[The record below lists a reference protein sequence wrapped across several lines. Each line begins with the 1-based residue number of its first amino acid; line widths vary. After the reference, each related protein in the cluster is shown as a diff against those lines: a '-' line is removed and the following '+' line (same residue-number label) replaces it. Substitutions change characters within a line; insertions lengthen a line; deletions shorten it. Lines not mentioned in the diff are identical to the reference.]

1 MSEIHLKKHQ
11 IDQKSSFRKWVGFPA
26 RSPVPARG
34 ARGTIVSAT
43 GSGKTIM
50 AAASALECFPH
61 GRILVTVPTLDLL
74 VQTAQAWRTVGH
86 RSPMAA
92 VCSLENDPVL
102 NELGV
107 RTTTNPIQ
115 LALWAGRG
123 PVIVFATYASLVD
136 REDYA
141 ALQDQER
148 PYGPWQNSGNGKT
161 RKKTRG
167 PLEAALTGGERLY
180 GQQMAPFDLAIVDE
194 AHGTA
199 GDLGRPWAAI
209 HDNTRIPAD
218 FRLYLTATP
227 RILAAARPQKGAD
240 GQELEIASMADDPDG
255 TYGAW
260 LAELGLSEAIERE
273 ILAGF
278 EIDVLEIRDPSPVL
292 GESEEARRGRRLAL
306 LQTALLEH
314 AAAYNLRTVM
324 TFHQK
329 VEEAAA
335 FADKL
340 PETAAALYVND
351 ASDDDL
357 AAADKLPK
365 SSVNARFYELEAGR
379 HVPPDRVW
387 SAWLCGDHLVTERR
401 EVLRQFAGGI
411 DAADRRVHRAFLA
424 SVRVLGEG
432 VDITGDR
439 GVEAICF
446 ADTRGSQVE
455 IVQNIGRA
463 LRLNKDGST
472 KIARIIVPVF
482 LEPGEDPTDMVASAS
497 FRPLVAVLQG
507 LRSHDERLVEQL
519 ASRALTSGQRKV
531 HVRRDANGQIIG
543 AGGEGDGEDQ
553 EQDDTDAAA
562 ESALLHFSSPR
573 DTATI
578 AAFLRTRVYRP
589 ESLVWLEGY
598 QALIRWRKENEITGL
613 YAVPYDVEAEVG
625 VTKDFPLGRWVHQ
638 QRKALRAGE
647 LEERRKTLLD
657 APEAGMVW
665 EPGEEAWETKLAAL
679 RSYRRAMGHLA
690 PRQDAVWG
698 EGDAMVPVGQH
709 AANLRRKGGLGK
721 DAERA
726 AERAQQLAAIDE
738 DWNCPWPLDW
748 QRHYRVLADL
758 VDADGVLPAIQP
770 GVLFEGDDLGKW
782 LARQREAS
790 TWAQLSA
797 EQQERL
803 SQLGVKPLEA
813 PSPAPSAK
821 RAANGQSKA
830 EQAFHRGLAA
840 LTQWV
845 EREGAHRPAPRGH
858 SEQIAVDGE
867 AEPVTVKLGVWVSN
881 TKSRW
886 DKLTPEQQAALAALG
901 VPWAKAAV
909 PAPSGGP
916 APVRDAPV
924 QPAPSGEQ
932 AQEYPD
938 QGDPVTAEERE
949 TSRGTARARRM
960 NELMR
965 KHTKA
970 ELLRMA
976 YAGGLV
982 NHNSPEK
989 WRKDEIAS
997 TVVDTEFRTAD
1008 RAAPAR
1014 PASATARPVPAQP
1027 LPLPQQDHH
1036 DECDKSV
1043 YEGGT
1048 CTCDLIEQYGPPSER
1063 DDY

>member
-1 MSEIHLKKHQ
+1 MSAIRLREHQ
-11 IDQKSSFRKWVGFPA
+11 VDQRSAFRRWVGFPA
-26 RSPVPARG
+26 RSSVPPQG

-43 GSGKTIM
+43 GSGKTIT
-50 AAASALECFPH
+50 AAACALESFAD

-74 VQTAQAWRTVGH
+74 AQTAQAWRAVGH
-86 RSPMAA
+86 RAPMVA
-92 VCSLENDPVL
+92 VCSLENDAVL

-115 LALWAGRG
+115 LALWAGHG

-136 REDYA
+136 REDIDA
-141 ALQDQER
+141 PEGQ
-148 PYGPWQNSGNGKT
+148 GKV
-161 RKKTRG
+161 RG
-167 PLEAALTGGERLY
+167 PLEAALAGGERLY
-180 GQQMAPFDLAIVDE
+180 GQRMDRLDLAIVDE

-209 HDNTRIPAD
+209 HDNARIPAD

-227 RILAAARPQKGAD
+227 RILAAASPQRGAG
-240 GQELEIASMADDPDG
+240 GQEAEIASMADDPEG

-329 VEEAAA
+329 VEEARA

-340 PETAAALYVND
+340 PETAAELYLND
-351 ASDDDL
+351 ASNEDL
-357 AAADKLPK
+357 AAADRLPK
-365 SSVNARFYELEAGR
+365 SSIDAEFYELEAGR

-387 SAWLCGDHLVTERR
+387 SAWLCGDHLVAERR
-401 EVLRQFAGGI
+401 EALRQFANGI
-411 DAADRRVHRAFLA
+411 DAAGRRVHRAFLA

-432 VDITGDR
+432 VDITGER
-439 GVEAICF
+439 GVEAVCF

-472 KIARIIVPVF
+472 KVARIIVPVF
-482 LEPGEDPTDMVASAS
+482 LEPNEDPTDMVASAS

-519 ASRALTSGQRKV
+519 ASRALTSGKRKV
-531 HVRRDANGQIIG
+531 HVRRDEDGQIVG
-543 AGGEGDGEDQ
+543 AGGEGNGEDQ
-553 EQDDTDAAA
+553 EDDDTQAAA
-562 ESALLHFSSPR
+562 EAALLHFSSPR
-573 DTATI
+573 DAATI

-598 QALIRWRKENEITGL
+598 QALIRWRKENEITGVH
-613 YAVPYDVEAEVG
+613 AVPYDVAVEVG

-657 APEAGMVW
+657 APEAQMVW
-665 EPGEEAWETKLAAL
+665 EPGEEAWENKLATL
-679 RSYRRAMGHLA
+679 RSYRRATGHLA

-698 EGDAMVPVGQH
+698 EGEAMVPIGQH
-709 AANLRRKGGLGK
+709 MANLRRKGGLGK
-721 DAERA
+721 DTERA
-726 AERAQQLAAIDE
+726 AERAKQLTAIDP

-758 VDADGVLPAIQP
+758 VDADGVLPAIEP

-782 LARQREAS
+782 LERQKS
-790 TWAQLSA
+790 PVTWAQLSTK
-797 EQQERL
+797 QQERL
-803 SQLGVKPLEA
+803 SKLGVQPIQA
-813 PSPAPSAK
+813 SPPAPAATRTTK
-821 RAANGQSKA
+821 GPTRAQ
-830 EQAFHRGLAA
+830 QAFQRGVQA

-845 EREGAHRPAPRGH
+845 EREGADRPVPRGH
-858 SEQIAVDGE
+858 GEQITVDGE
-867 AEPVTVKLGVWVSN
+867 AEPVAVKLGVWLSN
-881 TKSRW
+881 TKSRR
-886 DKLTPEQQAALAALG
+886 DRLDADQLAALRELG
-901 VPWAKAAV
+901 VEWA
-909 PAPSGGP
+909 
-916 APVRDAPV
+916 
-924 QPAPSGEQ
+924 
-932 AQEYPD
+932 
-938 QGDPVTAEERE
+938 
-949 TSRGTARARRM
+949 
-960 NELMR
+960 
-965 KHTKA
+965 
-970 ELLRMA
+970 
-976 YAGGLV
+976 
-982 NHNSPEK
+982 
-989 WRKDEIAS
+989 
-997 TVVDTEFRTAD
+997 
-1008 RAAPAR
+1008 
-1014 PASATARPVPAQP
+1014 
-1027 LPLPQQDHH
+1027 
-1036 DECDKSV
+1036 
-1043 YEGGT
+1043 
-1048 CTCDLIEQYGPPSER
+1048 
-1063 DDY
+1063 

>member
-1 MSEIHLKKHQ
+1 MIQLREHQ
-11 IDQKSSFRKWVGFPA
+11 VDQKTSFREWVGFPA
-26 RSPVPARG
+26 RSAIPPEG

-43 GSGKTIM
+43 GSGKTIT
-50 AAASALECFPH
+50 AAACALESFPA

-74 VQTAQAWRTVGH
+74 AQTAQAWRLMGH
-86 RSPMAA
+86 RAPMVA

-115 LALWAGRG
+115 LALWAGHG
-123 PVIVFATYASLVD
+123 PVVVFATYASLVD
-136 REDYA
+136 REDIGA
-141 ALQDQER
+141 PEGQ
-148 PYGPWQNSGNGKT
+148 
-161 RKKTRG
+161 RKVRG
-167 PLEAALTGGERLY
+167 PLEAALAGGQRLY
-180 GQQMAPFDLAIVDE
+180 GQQMDGFDLAIVDE

-227 RILAAARPQKGAD
+227 RILAAARPQKGTGD
-240 GQELEIASMADDPDG
+240 QELEIASMADDPDG

-260 LAELGLSEAIERE
+260 LAELGLSEAIERG

-314 AAAYNLRTVM
+314 AAAHNLRTVM

-340 PETAAALYVND
+340 PQTAAGLYLTD
-351 ASDDDL
+351 ASDADL
-357 AAADKLPK
+357 AAAEKLPK
-365 SSVNARFYELEAGR
+365 SSIQAEFYELEAGR

-401 EVLRQFAGGI
+401 EVLRQFANGI
-411 DAADRRVHRAFLA
+411 DANNRRVHRAFLA

-432 VDITGDR
+432 VDITGER

-472 KIARIIVPVF
+472 KVARIIVPVF

-497 FRPLVAVLQG
+497 YAGLVAVLQG

-519 ASRALTSGQRKV
+519 ASRALTSGKRRV
-531 HVRRDANGQIIG
+531 HLRRGEDGQIVG
-543 AGGEGDGEDQ
+543 AGGEGDQ

-573 DTATI
+573 DAATI

-598 QALIRWRKENEITGL
+598 QALLRWRTENEITGV
-613 YAVPYDVEAEVG
+613 YAVPYDVEVEVG
-625 VTKDFPLGRWVHQ
+625 VTKAFPLGRWVHQ
-638 QRKALRAGE
+638 QRKALRSGE
-647 LEERRKTLLD
+647 LEDRRKVLLD
-657 APEAGMVW
+657 ATEAGMVW
-665 EPGEEAWETKLAAL
+665 EPGEEAWEAKLAVL
-679 RSYRRAMGHLA
+679 RSYRRATGHLA

-698 EGDAMVPVGQH
+698 EDDEMVPIGQH
-709 AANLRRKGGLGK
+709 MANLRRKGAKNGLGK
-721 DAERA
+721 DPDRA
-726 AERAQQLAAIDE
+726 AERAAQLTAIDP
-738 DWNCPWPLDW
+738 DWDCPWPLDW

-758 VDADGVLPAIQP
+758 LDADGHLPDIAP

-782 LARQREAS
+782 LQRQKQHHA
-790 TWAQLSA
+790 WAQLLP

-803 SQLGVKPLEA
+803 TALGIEPAQA
-813 PSPAPSAK
+813 PSPAPAAGRTAK
-821 RAANGQSKA
+821 GPNRAQ
-830 EQAFHRGLAA
+830 QAFQRGLEA

-845 EREGAHRPAPRGH
+845 EREGAELAVPRGH
-858 SEQIAVDGE
+858 SEFITVDGE
-867 AEPVTVKLGVWVSN
+867 TEPVPVRLGVWVSN
-881 TKSRW
+881 TKTRR
-886 DKLTPEQQAALAALG
+886 DKLTANQLDALTKLG
-901 VPWAKAAV
+901 VDWA
-909 PAPSGGP
+909 
-916 APVRDAPV
+916 
-924 QPAPSGEQ
+924 
-932 AQEYPD
+932 
-938 QGDPVTAEERE
+938 
-949 TSRGTARARRM
+949 
-960 NELMR
+960 
-965 KHTKA
+965 
-970 ELLRMA
+970 
-976 YAGGLV
+976 
-982 NHNSPEK
+982 
-989 WRKDEIAS
+989 
-997 TVVDTEFRTAD
+997 
-1008 RAAPAR
+1008 
-1014 PASATARPVPAQP
+1014 
-1027 LPLPQQDHH
+1027 
-1036 DECDKSV
+1036 
-1043 YEGGT
+1043 
-1048 CTCDLIEQYGPPSER
+1048 
-1063 DDY
+1063 